1 MNVLKDLRISEGYTQ
16 RELADLVGVS
26 RQSILSYEKGAKLS
40 LNVAKK
46 IAAVLKVDYMSLIE
60 NKAPKT
66 YSYNVV
72 TGTNEKDI
80 DVRIDIPEER
90 INKFKEVLL
99 YILNKIGAKP
109 NVGRTVIYK
118 LLYFIDFDYY
128 ELFEEQLMGLKY
140 IKNNYGP
147 TPVDFAKIIEEM
159 EANDELEIVKS
170 RYFNR
175 EQTKYLPLRSPD
187 LSCFN
192 AREIKHIDNILHKH
206 SDKSARELSNFS
218 HLDVPW
224 IGTKEFELI
233 PYESVF
239 YRTAETSVRQYDL

>member
-175 EQTKYLPLRSPD
+175 EQTKYLPLA
-187 LSCFN
+187 LQ
-192 AREIKHIDNILHKH
+192 K
-206 SDKSARELSNFS
+206 
-218 HLDVPW
+218 
-224 IGTKEFELI
+224 
-233 PYESVF
+233 
-239 YRTAETSVRQYDL
+239 